1 MGPGY
6 IDSGLH
12 YELVVRHATAGS
24 IMIALFSNN
33 NNMQLY

>member
-1 MGPGY
+1 MGPGS

-24 IMIALFSNN
+24 MMIALFGNN
-33 NNMQLY
+33 NNMQPY